1 LGGLET
7 GRGSGLI
14 TREAADLDARLL
26 AAHSAGDWPALVAL
40 YTEAADMVQA
50 GSDSEAE
57 CFYLTHAYVFALQVD
72 ATERIE
78 LNARLVA
85 LGREAPL
92 PDGA

>member
-1 LGGLET
+1 
-7 GRGSGLI
+7 
-14 TREAADLDARLL
+14 
-26 AAHSAGDWPALVAL
+26 
-40 YTEAADMVQA
+40 MVQA